1 MDNSTPNMSE
11 ILLQYLDDQL
21 TGVEKENLERQ
32 LAADPALQ
40 AELES
45 LKATRE
51 AVRLYGLQ
59 QKVSG
64 IHQQMMEEM
73 QTPVRRIS
81 SRKKI
86 VRYSIAV
93 AASVILIVAGIIGY
107 NFYSLSPNKV
117 FASNYRSYE
126 LTITRDGGNEL
137 SPAEKAYNEKNYR
150 EVLRIHNAGEDKTAK
165 GEFLC
170 GAASLE
176 LENNSMAIK
185 CFNEVLDI
193 NKQSTTVILQ
203 DETEYYLALSYL
215 RNKDYDLA
223 LELLRKI
230 KDNPAHLYQEKVTGK
245 LIRQVKML
253 KRR

>member
-11 ILLQYLDDQL
+11 KLLQYLDGEL
-21 TGVEKENLERQ
+21 MGAEKESLERQ
-32 LAADPALQ
+32 LATDPSLE

-45 LKATRE
+45 LKTTRE
-51 AVRLYGLQ
+51 AVKLYGLQ

-64 IHQQMMEEM
+64 IHQQMMDEM
-73 QTPVRRIS
+73 QAPVRKIS
-81 SRKKI
+81 PTKKI

-93 AASVILIVAGIIGY
+93 AASVILIVAGIFAY
-107 NFYSLSPNKV
+107 NFYNLSSNKV

-126 LTITRDGGNEL
+126 LSITRDGGNEL
-137 SPAEKAYNEKNYR
+137 TPAEKAYSEKNYQ
-150 EVLRIHNAGEDKTAK
+150 EVLRIHDAGEDKTAK

-185 CFNEVLDI
+185 CFKEVLDI
-193 NKQSTTVILQ
+193 NKQSATVILQ

-215 RNKDYDLA
+215 RNKDYDLT
-223 LELLRKI
+223 LELLREI
-230 KDNPAHLYQEKVTGK
+230 KDNPAHLYHEKVTGK
-245 LIRQVKML
+245 LIRQIKML

>member
-11 ILLQYLDDQL
+11 KLVQYLDGEL

-32 LAADPALQ
+32 LATDP
-40 AELES
+40 S
-45 LKATRE
+45 LKAELDSLKTTKE
-51 AVRLYGLQ
+51 AVKLYGLQ
-59 QKVSG
+59 QKVSA
-64 IHQQMMEEM
+64 IHQQMMGEM
-73 QTPVRRIS
+73 QAPVRKIS

-93 AASVILIVAGIIGY
+93 AACALLVVAGITLFG
-107 NFYSLSPNKV
+107 SRTVSADKV
-117 FASNYRSYE
+117 FASNYHSYE
-126 LTITRDGGNEL
+126 LSITRDAGKEL
-137 SPAEKAYNEKNYR
+137 TPAEKAYSEKNYR
-150 EVLRIHNAGEDKTAK
+150 EVLRIHDAGEDKTAK

-193 NKQSTTVILQ
+193 NKQSASLMLQ

-223 LELLRKI
+223 LDLMRKI
-230 KDNPAHLYQEKVTGK
+230 KDNPDHLYQEKVTGK